1 MKKIHYVT
9 MLLVLSAPSFASE
22 EKPIV
27 DVLKNIE
34 GVNGLV
40 LSDRIMAGVRGANHP
55 GQQGDPPASTLLP
68 RGPNQVKDDVVAPE
82 PGPKHSLSHRNWFRP
97 LSQDSDGAALN
108 QRKAEAHSLSKP
120 KPVSHQDKWTRLTN
134 NRRGSGSPQNR

>member
-1 MKKIHYVT
+1 MKKILSVT

-40 LSDRIMAGVRGANHP
+40 LSDQIMAGVRGANHP
-55 GQQGDPPASTLLP
+55 RQQGNILASTL
-68 RGPNQVKDDVVAPE
+68 GQKGANQVKDDVVSPDRV
-82 PGPKHSLSHRNWFRP
+82 HFSSSFSRR
-97 LSQDSDGAALN
+97 SRDSDGASLN
-108 QRKAEAHSLSKP
+108 QLRAEAHSLSKP
-120 KPVSHQDKWTRLTN
+120 KPLGHQDKWTRLTDN
-134 NRRGSGSPQNR
+134 PRG